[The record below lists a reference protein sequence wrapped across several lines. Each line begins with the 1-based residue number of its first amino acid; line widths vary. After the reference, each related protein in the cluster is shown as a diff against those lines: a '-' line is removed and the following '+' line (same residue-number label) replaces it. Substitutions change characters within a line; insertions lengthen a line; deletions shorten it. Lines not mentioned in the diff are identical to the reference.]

1 MPISIVDLVRQTL
14 EEIADMYHN
23 GFHVPIASSIVDLHL
38 WLLHENDL
46 IALGLYPSFFNYR
59 ELEIALE
66 KEVGLKTDVPFVMN
80 WVQNGKDPEDGY
92 YEFQIINSF

>member
-1 MPISIVDLVRQTL
+1 
-14 EEIADMYHN
+14 MYHN

-80 WVQNGKDPEDGY
+80 WVQNGKDPVPLCGRDDAGGRAV
-92 YEFQIINSF
+92 SRLGRGL